1 MIKPMRSGSER
12 QMARKPKAAMI
23 ARNVTVAGRRTSLR
37 MEPEMWDA
45 LQEAAAREAL
55 NLHDFCTAVAKRRGG
70 YSMTAA
76 IRVHLLG
83 YFRDAATEAGHKSAG
98 HGKLRAKS
106 KSKR

>member
-1 MIKPMRSGSER
+1 MKAKPMKSGSER
-12 QMARKPKAAMI
+12 KKMARKPKAAMI

-55 NLHDFCTAVAKRRGG
+55 SLHDFCTSVAKRRGG

-76 IRVHLLG
+76 IRVHLLN
-83 YFRDAATEAGHKSAG
+83 YFRDAATDAGHKSAG
-98 HGKLRAKS
+98 HGKFR
-106 KSKR
+106 SKR

>member
-1 MIKPMRSGSER
+1 
-12 QMARKPKAAMI
+12 MI

-45 LQEAAAREAL
+45 LQEAATREGL
-55 NLHDFCTAVAKRRGG
+55 NLHDFCTGVAKRRGG

-76 IRVHLLG
+76 IRVHLLN

-98 HGKLRAKS
+98 HGKARPGAKS
-106 KSKR
+106 RK

>member
-1 MIKPMRSGSER
+1 
-12 QMARKPKAAMI
+12 MI

-45 LQEAAAREAL
+45 LQEAATREGL
-55 NLHDFCTAVAKRRGG
+55 SLHDFCTAVAKRRGA

-76 IRVHLLG
+76 IRVHLLD

-98 HGKLRAKS
+98 HGKAKG
-106 KSKR
+106 KR

>member
-1 MIKPMRSGSER
+1 
-12 QMARKPKAAMI
+12 MI

-45 LQEAAAREAL
+45 LQEAAAREGL
-55 NLHDFCTAVAKRRGG
+55 SLHDFCTGVAKRRGG

-83 YFRDAATEAGHKSAG
+83 YFRGAATEAGHKAAG
-98 HGKLRAKS
+98 HGKLR
-106 KSKR
+106 SKR

>member
-1 MIKPMRSGSER
+1 
-12 QMARKPKAAMI
+12 MI

-45 LQEAAAREAL
+45 LQEVAVREGVT
-55 NLHDFCTAVAKRRGG
+55 LHDLCTSVERRRGP

-83 YFRDAATEAGHKSAG
+83 YFRDAANEAGHRSAG
-98 HGKLRAKS
+98 HGKARRPKP
-106 KSKR
+106 KIGR

>member
-1 MIKPMRSGSER
+1 
-12 QMARKPKAAMI
+12 MI

-45 LQEAAAREAL
+45 LQEAAAREGL
-55 NLHDFCTAVAKRRGG
+55 SLHDFCTAVAKRRGA

-83 YFRDAATEAGHKSAG
+83 YFRDAATEAGHKTAG
-98 HGKLRAKS
+98 HGKVKS
-106 KSKR
+106 RR

>member
-1 MIKPMRSGSER
+1 
-12 QMARKPKAAMI
+12 MI

-45 LQEAAAREAL
+45 LQEAAAREGL
-55 NLHDFCTAVAKRRGG
+55 SLHEFCTAVARRRGA

-83 YFRDAATEAGHKSAG
+83 YFRDAATEAGHRGAG
-98 HGKLRAKS
+98 HSKPSAKGS
-106 KSKR
+106 SRK

>member
-1 MIKPMRSGSER
+1 
-12 QMARKPKAAMI
+12 MARKPKAAMI

-45 LQEAAAREAL
+45 LQEAATREGL
-55 NLHDFCTAVAKRRGG
+55 SLHDFCTGVAKKRGA

-76 IRVHLLG
+76 IRVHLLS
-83 YFRDAATEAGHKSAG
+83 YFRDAATEAGHKTAG
-98 HGKLRAKS
+98 HGRL

>member
-1 MIKPMRSGSER
+1 
-12 QMARKPKAAMI
+12 MAKRPKAAMI

-45 LQEAAAREAL
+45 LQETAAREGVT
-55 NLHDFCTAVAKRRGG
+55 LHDICTSVARRRGP

-83 YFRDAATEAGHKSAG
+83 YFRDAATEAGHRNTG
-98 HGKLRAKS
+98 HGSIKAQPRRKS
-106 KSKR
+106 VK

>member
-1 MIKPMRSGSER
+1 
-12 QMARKPKAAMI
+12 MI

-45 LQEAAAREAL
+45 LQEAAEREGL
-55 NLHDFCTAVAKRRGG
+55 SLHEFCTTVARRRGP

-83 YFRDAATEAGHKSAG
+83 YFRDAATEAGHRTAG
-98 HGKLRAKS
+98 HGKPRGKKS
-106 KSKR
+106 AG

>member
-1 MIKPMRSGSER
+1 
-12 QMARKPKAAMI
+12 MI

-45 LQEAAAREAL
+45 LQEAAAREGL
-55 NLHDFCTAVAKRRGG
+55 SLHDFCTGVAKKRGG

-83 YFRDAATEAGHKSAG
+83 YFRHASTEAGHKAAG
-98 HGKLRAKS
+98 HGKLRS
-106 KSKR
+106 KKK